1 MKFHFL
7 NLLGLVLLLATCTPP
22 VVFDQPYPIGEEDL
36 IEFPELYTGS
46 FICESD
52 SALLLIQKNEIVIR
66 KENYFKL
73 PLKYVE
79 EREDCNIEG
88 EEMYVSG
95 RAECIPLEFV
105 NDSTVQGIVVE
116 HDTLF
121 SMGDKAV
128 ARMYHGHL
136 VLSQEIEDFEW
147 AVSFLSLE
155 KNSDI
160 VYRAITDK
168 TKVAEVGKVTA
179 MEDITTK
186 EDKNNRYKI
195 KPTMKQFDELM
206 HHEKVFVECE
216 YLTRVY
222 LDEMPKE
229 VIILDGP
236 H

>member
-1 MKFHFL
+1 MKTRFAG
-7 NLLGLVLLLATCTPP
+7 LLVVVLFAVTCTPP
-22 VVFDQPYPIGEEDL
+22 VVFDQPYPIGKDNLSEL
-36 IEFPELYTGS
+36 PETYTGA

-52 SALLLIQKNEIVIR
+52 SSLLLIKKHEIVIR
-66 KENYFKL
+66 KENYFDL

-79 EREDCNIEG
+79 EREDCNIDG

-105 NDSTVQGIVVE
+105 NDSTVRGYVIE

-121 SMGDKAV
+121 SMGDKSV
-128 ARMYHGHL
+128 AKMYQGHL
-136 VLSQEIEDFEW
+136 VLSQEIKDYQW

-155 KNSDI
+155 KNTDI

-168 TKVAEVGKVTA
+168 SKVAEVGKVTA

-195 KPTMKQFDELM
+195 KPTMKQFDDLM
-206 HHEKVFVECE
+206 YDENVFVECE
-216 YLTRVY
+216 YLTRVV
-222 LDEMPKE
+222 LDEGPKKL
-229 VIILDGP
+229 IILD
-236 H
+236 